1 MNKKNIFS
9 SWTWIYFV
17 SRRFS
22 SVDRKGRSAVTGFLA
37 ALGIALGVMTLITV
51 LGVMNGFQM
60 SFVDA
65 IMEISS
71 CHIQVSGVDD
81 TNKAEFLRF
90 CEKHKN
96 IVAADGFY
104 ESQAL
109 ITGGR
114 GREASAIIRGVESGI
129 MERDKGFAKEL
140 HIVGGAFDL
149 TEADFIVLGSYLA
162 QSLGVNIGGTV
173 NLLAMSGGND
183 VALISQNREFRVTG
197 IFECGYADINSSFA
211 FISDAAAKANF
222 GSGSQL
228 KYGIKLFRRNAD
240 IKAAA
245 DIEAAF
251 PNVKAQSWREFNR
264 SFFGT
269 LRIEKNILML
279 LVFLIFVVVG
289 INIYNGMR
297 RLVFERAEEISVLS
311 ALGASEKEIKS
322 IFIMR
327 GFTGGFIGSLA
338 GTAAGLF
345 LCVNIGS
352 VFMGIS
358 HVMFFVEYVAALIF
372 SPQNAAFIYENPMY
386 RIYASIPARFYFSE
400 VLAVSLFGLASPL
413 FAALQASKNVLK
425 MNVAE
430 VLHDE

>member
-1 MNKKNIFS
+1 MNKKNILS
-9 SWTWIYFV
+9 SWAWIYFV

-71 CHIQVSGVDD
+71 CHIQVSGVDEA
-81 TNKAEFLRF
+81 NKAEFLRF

-129 MERDKGFAKEL
+129 MERDKGFAKEF
-140 HIVGGAFDL
+140 HIVGGVFDL

-228 KYGIKLFRRNAD
+228 KYGIKLFRRNSD

-251 PNVKAQSWREFNR
+251 PNVKAQPWREFNR

-338 GTAAGLF
+338 GTATGLF
-345 LCVNIGS
+345 LCVNIGA

-358 HVMFFVEYVAALIF
+358 HIMFFVEYVAALLF

-400 VLAVSLFGLASPL
+400 VLAVSLFGLAAPL

>member
-71 CHIQVSGVDD
+71 YHIQVSGVDD

-96 IVAADGFY
+96 IVVADGFY

-140 HIVGGAFDL
+140 HIVGGVFDL

-211 FISDAAAKANF
+211 FISDTAAKANF

-228 KYGIKLFRRNAD
+228 KYGIKLIRRNAD

-358 HVMFFVEYVAALIF
+358 HIMFFVEYVAALIF

-400 VLAVSLFGLASPL
+400 VLAVSLFGLAAPL

>member
-1 MNKKNIFS
+1 MQ
-9 SWTWIYFV
+9 SW
-17 SRRFS
+17 
-22 SVDRKGRSAVTGFLA
+22 
-37 ALGIALGVMTLITV
+37 
-51 LGVMNGFQM
+51 N
-60 SFVDA
+60 
-65 IMEISS
+65 
-71 CHIQVSGVDD
+71 IQVSGVDEA
-81 TNKAEFLRF
+81 NKAEFLRF

-129 MERDKGFAKEL
+129 MEKDKGFAKEL

-211 FISDAAAKANF
+211 FISDAAAKVNF

-228 KYGIKLFRRNAD
+228 KYGIKLFRRNSD

-251 PNVKAQSWREFNR
+251 QNAKAQSWREFNR

-297 RLVFERAEEISVLS
+297 RLVFERADEISVLS

-372 SPQNAAFIYENPMY
+372 SPKNAAFIYENPMY

-400 VLAVSLFGLASPL
+400 VLAVSLFGLAAPL

>member
-9 SWTWIYFV
+9 SWAWIYFV

-60 SFVDA
+60 TFVDA

-90 CEKHKN
+90 CEKNKN

-149 TEADFIVLGSYLA
+149 TEADFIVFGSYLA

-228 KYGIKLFRRNAD
+228 KYGIKLLRRNSD

-327 GFTGGFIGSLA
+327 GFIGSLA

-345 LCVNIGS
+345 LCVNIGA

-358 HVMFFVEYVAALIF
+358 HIMFFVEYVAALLF

-386 RIYASIPARFYFSE
+386 RVYASIPARFYFSE
-400 VLAVSLFGLASPL
+400 VLAVSLFGLAAPL

>member
-9 SWTWIYFV
+9 SWAWIYFV

-90 CEKHKN
+90 CKKHKN
-96 IVAADGFY
+96 IVAAGGFY

-129 MERDKGFAKEL
+129 MECDKGFAREL
-140 HIVGGAFDL
+140 HIVSGAFDL
-149 TEADFIVLGSYLA
+149 SDSGSIVLGSYLA

-211 FISDAAAKANF
+211 FISDEAAKANF

-228 KYGIKLFRRNAD
+228 KYGIKLIRRNAD

-322 IFIMR
+322 IFIMC

-358 HVMFFVEYVAALIF
+358 HIMFFAEYLAALIF

-400 VLAVSLFGLASPL
+400 VLAVSLFGLAAPL

>member
-9 SWTWIYFV
+9 SWAWIYFV

-96 IVAADGFY
+96 IVVADGFY

-140 HIVGGAFDL
+140 HIVGGVFDL

-211 FISDAAAKANF
+211 FISDTAAKANF

-228 KYGIKLFRRNAD
+228 KYGIKLIRRNAD

-327 GFTGGFIGSLA
+327 GFTGGFIGSLV

-358 HVMFFVEYVAALIF
+358 HIMFFVEYVAALIF

-400 VLAVSLFGLASPL
+400 VLAVSLFGLAAPL